1 MEEAGLAHFNFTYW
15 TGLFAPR
22 GTPKEIVAKLS
33 SGVAATFNDPK
44 IRQKLESQ
52 SFEVPSNAQM
62 TPQALAALQKSEID
76 KWWPIIKESGIKAE

>member
-33 SGVAATFNDPK
+33 SAVAATFNDPK
-44 IRQKLESQ
+44 IRQKLEGQ